1 MNRPIK
7 VMLIDDDPGIHESLR
22 AVVEEAGYESAEL
35 LAAER
40 GFDCWMTSTLIC
52 CFST

>member
-22 AVVEEAGYESAEL
+22 AVVEEAGYEFCGALGGRE
-35 LAAER
+35 

>member
-22 AVVEEAGYESAEL
+22 AVIEEAGYEFCWGSWRARGASAV
-35 LAAER
+35 
-40 GFDCWMTSTLIC
+40 G
-52 CFST
+52 

>member
-22 AVVEEAGYESAEL
+22 AVSAP
-35 LAAER
+35 
-40 GFDCWMTSTLIC
+40 TC
-52 CFST
+52 CFSM

>member
-7 VMLIDDDPGIHESLR
+7 VMLIDDDPGIHEPLWKKR
-22 AVVEEAGYESAEL
+22 ATSSAEL

>member
-22 AVVEEAGYESAEL
+22 AVIEEAGY
-35 LAAER
+35 R
-40 GFDCWMTSTLIC
+40 GFGCWMMSAPTC
-52 CFST
+52 CFSM

>member
-22 AVVEEAGYESAEL
+22 AVVEESGLRVLRGSWRARGASAV
-35 LAAER
+35 
-40 GFDCWMTSTLIC
+40 G
-52 CFST
+52 